1 MLTRPAFCP
10 SNICTAT
17 RNIKMLTVAACAT
30 QPEHSG
36 LNVALISAASVSSRH
51 DKEHQ
56 NAYLLLLL
64 HLEHKCAADLY
75 GLCQQDQNAYCRCLI
90 DREQHMHCD
99 KEHQN
104 AYFDPVSLQRLPGF
118 SARATV
124 SQMPLRSL
132 EKCTPRDK
140 PDSFC
145 SASQR
150 RSPALDTSCRVNDTR
165 QRCHCTVSTTSSVS
179 RLADCQ

>member
-1 MLTRPAFCP
+1 M
-10 SNICTAT
+10 T
-17 RNIKMLTVAACAT
+17 RNIKMLTCFYCY
-30 QPEHSG
+30 S
-36 LNVALISAASVSSRH
+36 LSISVPQISMGSVSSYH

-56 NAYLLLLL
+56 NAY
-64 HLEHKCAADLY
+64 
-75 GLCQQDQNAYCRCLI
+75 CRCLT

-124 SQMPLRSL
+124 SRMPLRSL
-132 EKCTPRDK
+132 EKCTQRDK

-165 QRCHCTVSTTSSVS
+165 QWCHDQAHCTVNSTSSVS
-179 RLADCQ
+179 CLAGCQ